1 MPAVTTLDFDP
12 TTSLFGLDVRL
23 ETLALAAVIFFVLL
37 IAAFSSGR
45 MQAAMMAG
53 LEEDEE
59 RPRPLR
65 RDDLLLIA
73 FGAVPGA
80 VVGARVDYG
89 LIHADYFSQDWTRLL
104 DPAQGGLALT
114 LGVVLGTGTAI
125 AVAVLLNA
133 PVSRWLHVAAVPLLL
148 GLGLGKLAMLLGGDG
163 QGQFSDGPWA
173 VAFAGPGPWQSAN
186 PDVPATASQAI
197 EGALVLLAALAVM
210 VVPLLLRLRLR
221 RWGFVVRPG
230 LAPNLKIGLLTGYG
244 RFLTV
249 VVLWAAIRFGVA
261 FTWRDALVLDQFDV
275 EQLILAGAIVFF
287 VAAGLTASFAQWW
300 RRRRAAVKTQ
310 GPKGPPASN
319 LLEPKRGPE
328 PWAWR

>member
-1 MPAVTTLDFDP
+1 MPAVTTFDFDP
-12 TTSLFGLDVRL
+12 TISPFGLDVRL
-23 ETLALAAVIFFVLL
+23 ETLALAGVIFLVLL
-37 IAAFSSGR
+37 VAALSSGR
-45 MQAAMMAG
+45 MQKAVMAE

-59 RPRPLR
+59 EPRPLR

-89 LIHADYFSQDWTRLL
+89 LIHADYFSQDWSRLL

-114 LGVVLGTGTAI
+114 LAVVLGTGTAI

-163 QGQFSDGPWA
+163 QGQFSDGSWA

-197 EGALVLLAALAVM
+197 EGVLVLAAALLVLI
-210 VVPLLLRLRLR
+210 VPFLLRLRIR
-221 RWGFVVRPG
+221 RWRSVVRPG
-230 LAPNLKIGLLTGYG
+230 LAPSLRIGLLTGYR
-244 RFLTV
+244 RFITA

-261 FTWRDALVLDQFDV
+261 FTWRDALVLDPLNV
-275 EQLILAGAIVFF
+275 EQLILAGTLVFL
-287 VAAGLTASFAQWW
+287 VAVGLTAWLVETW
-300 RRRRAAVKTQ
+300 RRRRSAAATP
-310 GPKGPPASN
+310 GPKAPPVDD
-319 LLEPKRGPE
+319 LPEPKRGLE
-328 PWAWR
+328 PSTSR